1 MFAYAQCVY
10 VCMYIYISVC
20 VCVCA
25 RVRACVRTYVRACVC
40 VCLYTIAIVR
50 PMIKWSAVWNNICLL
65 HKSRTV
71 FTLVPTPAIIAT
83 IGTDASHVITCLV
96 IQAISTLSQTFVSI
110 GSICTFYKKT
120 MFAKYINTC
129 VVITSRR
136 KVFQI
141 NTFAVNSSR
150 RKTFQIYKTFTSVS
164 CLEYRSCSNILNTD
178 C

>member
-1 MFAYAQCVY
+1 MCVC
-10 VCMYIYISVC
+10 VCVRACVRACVCVCVSAC

-25 RVRACVRTYVRACVC
+25 RACVRACVRTCVRACVCVC

-141 NTFAVNSSR
+141 
-150 RKTFQIYKTFTSVS
+150 YKTFTSVS

-178 C
+178 CWH